1 MVMTHPKSLHNI
13 GIHSA
18 TTDTNFIT
26 EVFINEE

>member
-18 TTDTNFIT
+18 TTDTYFIM